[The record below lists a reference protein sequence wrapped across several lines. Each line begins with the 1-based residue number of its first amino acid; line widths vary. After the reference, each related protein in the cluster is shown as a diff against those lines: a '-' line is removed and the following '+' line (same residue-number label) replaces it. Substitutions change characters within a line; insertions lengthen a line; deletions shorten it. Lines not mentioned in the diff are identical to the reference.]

1 MVKKF
6 SKNIEERV
14 LKLKKIINYHRYL
27 YHVLDRQEISDEVL
41 DSLKDELFK
50 LEEKYPEL
58 ITPDSP
64 SQRVAGKVLEKFKK
78 IIHKV
83 PQWSFNDAFTEED
96 ILDFDKKIKRYLDKN
111 LNKDYSKK
119 IDYICELKI
128 DGLKIVLEYK
138 KGILQTAATRGDG
151 KVGEDVTNNIKTI
164 EAIPLKLNEDV
175 DVIAEGEV
183 WISKKNF
190 ERINR
195 ERKERKEP
203 EYANPR
209 NLAAGT
215 LRQLDS
221 KIVAERKLDVFI
233 YDIAM
238 LKGETI
244 LDQSSELKRLEELG
258 FKINKN
264 FERCKGIEETIS
276 YWKKWQKKKDRQNY
290 WIDGVVLKVD
300 KIELQKN
307 LGYTGKAPRYAIAF
321 KFPAEQV
328 TTVVEEVVLQVG
340 RTGVLTPVAHLKPVS
355 VAGSVVSR
363 ATLHNEDEIKRLDI
377 RIGDTVILQKAGD
390 VIPQIIGVIKEMREG
405 TEKKFIFPKRVSAC
419 GGDGRIEKISGQVAY
434 RCVNK
439 TSFEQQ
445 KRKFYHF
452 VSKKS
457 FDIDGLGPSIIDLL
471 LENNLISSYE
481 DIFSLK
487 KGDLLILPRFAEKS
501 VDNLLEAIEKSREI
515 ELAKFLV
522 GLSIDQVG
530 EETAIDLANHF
541 NSLKELREASLEDL
555 KSVYGIGDIVAESIY
570 DWFKETGN
578 RLLLNR
584 LLKEVRIKKDILFDE
599 KSLIF
604 KNKRFVLTGSLKSM
618 GRDEA
623 KDKIRKLG
631 GSISSS
637 ISKNVDYVVVGEKAG
652 SKLEK
657 ARQLSIKILNEKE
670 FLKLVK

>member
-1 MVKKF
+1 VTI
-6 SKNIEERV
+6 NPY
-14 LKLKKIINYHRYL
+14 KLFRGPSNLLARRRDLDKAAI
-27 YHVLDRQEISDEVL
+27 HVLEPV
-41 DSLKDELFK
+41 F
-50 LEEKYPEL
+50 
-58 ITPDSP
+58 
-64 SQRVAGKVLEKFKK
+64 
-78 IIHKV
+78 
-83 PQWSFNDAFTEED
+83 
-96 ILDFDKKIKRYLDKN
+96 
-111 LNKDYSKK
+111 
-119 IDYICELKI
+119 
-128 DGLKIVLEYK
+128 
-138 KGILQTAATRGDG
+138 
-151 KVGEDVTNNIKTI
+151 VGGVT
-164 EAIPLKLNEDV
+164 
-175 DVIAEGEV
+175 
-183 WISKKNF
+183 
-190 ERINR
+190 
-195 ERKERKEP
+195 
-203 EYANPR
+203 
-209 NLAAGT
+209 
-215 LRQLDS
+215 
-221 KIVAERKLDVFI
+221 
-233 YDIAM
+233 
-238 LKGETI
+238 
-244 LDQSSELKRLEELG
+244 
-258 FKINKN
+258 
-264 FERCKGIEETIS
+264 
-276 YWKKWQKKKDRQNY
+276 
-290 WIDGVVLKVD
+290 
-300 KIELQKN
+300 
-307 LGYTGKAPRYAIAF
+307 
-321 KFPAEQV
+321 
-328 TTVVEEVVLQVG
+328 
-340 RTGVLTPVAHLKPVS
+340 
-355 VAGSVVSR
+355 VSR
-363 ATLHNEDEIKRLDI
+363 ASLHNKDEIARLDI
-377 RIGDTVILQKAGD
+377 EIGDTVVIRRAAD